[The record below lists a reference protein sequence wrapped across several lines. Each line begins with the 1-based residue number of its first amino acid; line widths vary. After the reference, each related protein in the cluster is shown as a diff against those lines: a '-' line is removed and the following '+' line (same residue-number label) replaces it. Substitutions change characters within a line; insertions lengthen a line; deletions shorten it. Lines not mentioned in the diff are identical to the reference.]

1 LLSRNARCRM
11 AGVPAL
17 WQVRAALPE
26 QLLAFTLFQFI
37 GAVTPGPNN
46 MIATVSGATF
56 GFRRTLPQML
66 GVTVG
71 YPLMLAAVGLGL
83 GEVFRALPW
92 LHGVL
97 RFVGAAF
104 LLYLAWKIARA
115 NAPEAAD
122 TAKPVGF
129 FEALVFQWLNPK
141 AWSIVLGAIAAF
153 TTPDLAPRDFLF
165 ETAIYTCAAAAVTFP
180 SMVLWCLFGV
190 AISAMLKDE
199 RKRRLVNYSLAAILV
214 LSIVFLFL

>member
-1 LLSRNARCRM
+1 MASAR
-11 AGVPAL
+11 AL

-56 GFRRTLPQML
+56 GFRRTLPQIA
-66 GVTVG
+66 GVTIG

-92 LHGVL
+92 LHGML

-115 NAPEAAD
+115 NAPE
-122 TAKPVGF
+122 TAETARPVGF
-129 FEALVFQWLNPK
+129 IEAFAFQWLNPK

-153 TTPDLAPRDFLF
+153 TTPGLATRDFLI
-165 ETAIYTCAAAAVTFP
+165 ETAIYTAAAASVTFP

-190 AISAMLKDE
+190 AISAALKDD
-199 RKRRLVNYSLAAILV
+199 RKRRLVNYALAGVLV
-214 LSIVFLFL
+214 LSIAFLFR